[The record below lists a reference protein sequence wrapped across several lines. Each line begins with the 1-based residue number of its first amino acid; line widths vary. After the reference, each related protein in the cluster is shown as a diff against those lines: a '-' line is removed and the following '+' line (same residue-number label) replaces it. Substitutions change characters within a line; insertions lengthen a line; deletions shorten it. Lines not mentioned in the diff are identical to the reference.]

1 MKRLFSFALAVI
13 IGWGSITQPARA
25 FAPVAVLAAPQIVT
39 ASGVGYALSAMA
51 GVIGLTGLYFTVK
64 DAQDN
69 AMRVP
74 LGPGQNNQPPE
85 PFAPPTA
92 VQTSTGGAPTDMGS
106 WARCIFDQ
114 YKAGGPGWGCGS
126 TYSTYVE
133 CASGFLGF
141 DGRSCIN
148 YQVGASNYGVPYGTC
163 SQGCQS
169 TQGQASCPSGYS
181 VSGSSCVLQNARQAT
196 DDKTC
201 DMLVS
206 NGQFSTANDMNCPSS
221 ADGTKL
227 TPMLRNGKVIAY
239 GQNASGQPLMWEV
252 SPGAQSYTVKQYEQ
266 IQTPSQT
273 QVKTTTV
280 TVDSAT
286 SAVTSVQTSTSP
298 GSISSPSA
306 ASAPTVTTTQDPAT
320 SQNTPTV
327 QKDETKPAD
336 LQTCGLPGSPACN
349 VNDDGFQ
356 GKDAFVPAK
365 TQEINDQLDAQRTG
379 LQNSKD
385 SKPDINFSWLPSVL
399 PGDAVACQPLH
410 FDFSVNNRVMGNIP
424 ASGDLDI
431 CSTLE
436 FIRNLFGYLF
446 GVITVFYVWRNF
458 TTGNKGE

>member
-1 MKRLFSFALAVI
+1 MKRILSFLLAVL
-13 IGWGSITQPARA
+13 IGWGSVTQPARA
-25 FAPVAVLAAPQIVT
+25 FAPVAILAAPQIVT

-51 GVIGLTGLYFTVK
+51 GVIGLTGMYFTIK

-69 AMRVP
+69 AVRIP
-74 LGPGQNNQPPE
+74 LGPNPTNEPPK
-85 PFAPPTA
+85 PAAPATA
-92 VQTSTGGAPTDMGS
+92 TATGGNMPASNAMCYRGQMYGYAEWCTSCLINYPAGP
-106 WARCIFDQ
+106 CIEYDPQ
-114 YKAGGPGWGCGS
+114 YGTATGK
-126 TYSTYVE
+126 TYS
-133 CASGFLGF
+133 
-141 DGRSCIN
+141 
-148 YQVGASNYGVPYGTC
+148 
-163 SQGCQS
+163 
-169 TQGQASCPSGYS
+169 QASSQPSCPDGYA
-181 VSGSSCVLQNARQAT
+181 VSGSSCTLVNARRVT

-206 NGQFSTANDMNCPSS
+206 NGQFASADDMNCPTTT
-221 ADGTKL
+221 DGSKL
-227 TPMLRNGKVIAY
+227 APMLRNGNVIAY
-239 GQNASGQPLMWEV
+239 GQNSSGQPLMWEV

-320 SQNTPTV
+320 AQNTPTV

-356 GKDAFVPAK
+356 GKEAFVPTK

-385 SKPDINFSWLPSVL
+385 SKPDINFSWLPSLL
-399 PGDAVACQPLH
+399 PGDAVACQPLQ

-431 CSTLE
+431 CSTLD

-458 TTGNKGE
+458 TTGNKGD

>member
-1 MKRLFSFALAVI
+1 MKRILSFLLAVL
-13 IGWGSITQPARA
+13 IGWGSVTQPARA

-39 ASGVGYALSAMA
+39 ASGVGYALSAIA
-51 GVIGLTGLYFTVK
+51 GVIGVVGMYMTIE
-64 DAQDN
+64 DAQQN
-69 AMRVP
+69 AVRIP
-74 LGPGQNNQPPE
+74 LGSGPNNQPP
-85 PFAPPTA
+85 APAAPSTA
-92 VQTSTGGAPTDMGS
+92 SPVNTYTYCGGNPVSVCFQNDLDSCNRNGLSGSPSYTCNGTYSCNASGSCNGTINMTGG
-106 WARCIFDQ
+106 
-114 YKAGGPGWGCGS
+114 Y
-126 TYSTYVE
+126 TYSYSVGY
-133 CASGFLGF
+133 SGT
-141 DGRSCIN
+141 
-148 YQVGASNYGVPYGTC
+148 P
-163 SQGCQS
+163 
-169 TQGQASCPSGYS
+169 TQSCPSGY
-181 VSGSSCVLQNARQAT
+181 VTAGGSCVLSNPRQAT
-196 DDKTC
+196 DDKKC
-201 DMLVS
+201 DVLIS
-206 NGQFSTANDMNCPSS
+206 SGQFATAADMNCSS
-221 ADGTKL
+221 SVDGTKL
-227 TPMLRNGKVIAY
+227 APMIRNGNVIAY
-239 GQNASGQPLMWEV
+239 GQNSSGQPLMWEV
-252 SPGAQSYTVKQYEQ
+252 SPGAQSFTVKQYEQ

-280 TVDSAT
+280 TVDAAT

-306 ASAPTVTTTQDPAT
+306 SSAPTVTTSQDPVTA
-320 SQNTPTV
+320 QNTPTV

-356 GKDAFVPAK
+356 GKEAFVPTK

-385 SKPDINFSWLPSVL
+385 SKPDINFSWLPSLL
-399 PGDAVACQPLH
+399 PGDAVACQPLR

>member
-1 MKRLFSFALAVI
+1 MKRLLSFLLAVV
-13 IGWGSITQPARA
+13 IGWGSVTQPARA

-51 GVIGLTGLYFTVK
+51 GVIGLTGLYMTIK

-69 AMRVP
+69 AVRIP
-74 LGPGQNNQPPE
+74 LGPNSNNEPPAPLAQVTQAPTGGGSPVTYFTYYGGPQSGSWCASYGGRSPEAACGAVGGTLGYADRCYPPSGQSQTWNFGMASTLGYANLGTCNGSL
-85 PFAPPTA
+85 PPT
-92 VQTSTGGAPTDMGS
+92 
-106 WARCIFDQ
+106 
-114 YKAGGPGWGCGS
+114 
-126 TYSTYVE
+126 
-133 CASGFLGF
+133 
-141 DGRSCIN
+141 
-148 YQVGASNYGVPYGTC
+148 
-163 SQGCQS
+163 
-169 TQGQASCPSGYS
+169 CPSGYTL
-181 VSGSSCVLQNARQAT
+181 SGSSCVLSNARQVT
-196 DDKTC
+196 NDKTC
-201 DMLVS
+201 DVLVQG
-206 NGQFSTANDMNCPSS
+206 GQFAAADDLNCP
-221 ADGTKL
+221 ATVDGSKL
-227 TPMLRNGKVIAY
+227 SPMLRNGNVIAY
-239 GQNASGQPLMWEV
+239 GTNSSGQPLMWEV
-252 SPGAQSYTVKQYEQ
+252 TPGAQRYTVKQYEQ

-306 ASAPTVTTTQDPAT
+306 ASAPTVTTSQDPAT
-320 SQNTPTV
+320 ATNTPTV
-327 QKDETKPAD
+327 TKDETKPAD

-356 GKDAFVPAK
+356 GKEAFVPTK

-385 SKPDINFSWLPSVL
+385 SKPDINFSWLPSLL
-399 PGDAVACQPLH
+399 PGDAVGCHPLH

-431 CSTLE
+431 CSTLD